1 MTDLAKLPVT
11 VITGF
16 LGSGKTTLISHLM
29 KNPGGKRLAVV
40 VNEFGDVGVDG
51 EILKGCAIPECPI
64 ENIVELANG
73 CICCTVADDFIPTIE
88 ALMALDP
95 RPEHILIET
104 SGLALPKPLLKAFDW
119 PDIRS
124 RITVD
129 GVIALADAEA
139 VAAGR
144 FAPDVA
150 RVDAQR
156 LADDS
161 IDHETPLSEVFEDQ
175 ISCADIVLLTKPDL
189 AGPEGVARARAIIAA
204 EAPRP
209 LPVIE
214 VAEGVVD
221 PRVIL
226 GLEAAAENDID
237 ARPSHH
243 DGAEDHDHED
253 FDSVV
258 IDIPEVATPADLVAR
273 IEELAKSQNI
283 LRVKG
288 YASVAGKPMRLLV
301 QAVGAR
307 VRHQYDRPWQA
318 GEARQG
324 RLVVIAE
331 HDDIRPE
338 AIRAVLAGVAQ
349 AAE

>member
-1 MTDLAKLPVT
+1 MDTLEKLPVT

-29 KNPGGKRLAVV
+29 RNPGGKRLAII
-40 VNEFGDVGVDG
+40 VNEFGEVGVDG
-51 EILKGCAIPECPI
+51 EILRGCAIPECPV

-88 ALMALDP
+88 ALMALNP
-95 RPEHILIET
+95 RPDHILIET

-119 PDIRS
+119 PAIRS

-144 FAPDVA
+144 FAPNVEA
-150 RVDAQR
+150 VDRQR
-156 LADDS
+156 MADES
-161 IDHETPLSEVFEDQ
+161 LDHETPLSEVFEDQ
-175 ISCADIVLLTKPDL
+175 IACADIILLTKPDL
-189 AGPEGVARARAIIAA
+189 AGPEGIARAKAVIAA

-209 LPVIE
+209 IPVIE
-214 VAEGVVD
+214 VAEGAVD

-226 GLEAAAENDID
+226 GLGAAAEDD
-237 ARPSHH
+237 LHARPSHH
-243 DGAEDHDHED
+243 DGADDHEHED

-258 IDIPEVATPADLVAR
+258 IDIPELADPTEIVAR
-273 IEELAKSQNI
+273 IAALAEGQNI

-288 YASVAGKPMRLLV
+288 YAAVAGKPMRLLV

-307 VRHQYDRPWQA
+307 VRHQYDRPWA
-318 GEARQG
+318 PGEARRG

-331 HDDIRPE
+331 HDDIDAA
-338 AIRAVLAGVAQ
+338 AIRGILVPAAA